1 MACQGS
7 VSLGPIH
14 KFLLMLVLVGHPVWL
29 FAKTLDQDPYNH
41 LAPNMP
47 TGAQKV
53 LREKS
58 EPPSAP
64 LRLISFPGADK
75 QRLVSGKANYGVNP
89 LEMNLLKL
97 KRRRP
102 DVSVR
107 VDAED
112 DVTASEASSGLSVKA
127 IHRHIGDTVQYHGGV
142 QDESITPGVKPPGVH
157 VLDTVTRAMITNSE
171 PSFKRPLPSQS
182 SSQRLA
188 RSLDDLE
195 ALKPLLS
202 DDGSTFVAPAQALLE
217 RVKALDLGAQGSKV
231 LDEPAPKAPDH
242 ISDKSDS
249 GVPDRLPDESDPK
262 VVDRVPDESD
272 LNVTNQTPDGP
283 DPKVVDRV
291 PDESNLNVTNQTPD
305 GSDPKAVDRVPDES
319 NLNVTNQTPDESDLN
334 VTEQIPD
341 ESDLVVTDQLP
352 DESNPADTSQV
363 PNKSDLVATDQVPK
377 ISKVVINK
385 VESVTRPDV
394 KQPGPDES
402 RATLCEKLAQG
413 IAPDGAKDKQDLAL
427 SFDEDCK
434 VSDEM
439 AAVTAPTVTAPAVS
453 KQTVCEQIALASST
467 RPKNAGKSQPIEL
480 GADCT
485 ASAQPIKD
493 ELARIEK
500 KINAGASS
508 GAIEADVKKDLDNVA
523 GKIATAVGTAFDN
536 IQKQLHAQGSDERA
550 KADQVKVPEKKC
562 SVIKI
567 GGGCLIDETSKSEAD
582 RKSAQAEKDSHNKT
596 ADKFF
601 KAADQMP
608 VKKVA
613 AQASIYKKFYGA
625 ERAIK
630 ESLPATISV
639 PPTTVS
645 ASAKDSGGSDHSS
658 HGTRPDNGHRS
669 EVDHE
674 SAEVALVTIDSEV
687 LEYAMTD
694 LVNAAIG
701 YEATAEQHIAGIE
714 SVSGKLTVNSATWLL
729 GSGDIGSINAAIGD
743 HSEAFQ
749 LVDSI
754 YDESGDASIGQA
766 VFFTQ
771 NAGEINVALGSR
783 SKAEMLVSSLMGSVG
798 GSIDVTSIVAAPIN
812 VAMGHNTQSV
822 MHLGAWQG
830 DVKTNGTLL
839 IQPTAALAATIGEAT
854 SATVRLGSQSTG
866 GRAHA
871 LDISVVSE
879 GSLAAPLGYH
889 AAAHIE
895 MGNVDGHVGHGN
907 VIVVTG
913 PAVSAALGSYTVATN
928 RVANLQEG
936 KRVGGQYK
944 NHAKTGGLLA
954 FSLGDHTH
962 ATNAIGSVEAN
973 VGGDAKIHVTAGEI
987 ATGTVGERT
996 VAETYIGSLLANVSG
1011 NADIQIVVGAVNTFA
1026 VGLSSSKEIYAK
1038 TYIGNVMSAQ
1048 KNVDIDVT
1056 MDDVFNL
1063 GYGLFLDL
1071 GALGTL
1077 DITRQGCV
1085 RVGNHG
1091 RGPC

>member
-1 MACQGS
+1 
-7 VSLGPIH
+7 
-14 KFLLMLVLVGHPVWL
+14 
-29 FAKTLDQDPYNH
+29 TDQ
-41 LAPNMP
+41 
-47 TGAQKV
+47 
-53 LREKS
+53 
-58 EPPSAP
+58 
-64 LRLISFPGADK
+64 
-75 QRLVSGKANYGVNP
+75 
-89 LEMNLLKL
+89 
-97 KRRRP
+97 
-102 DVSVR
+102 
-107 VDAED
+107 
-112 DVTASEASSGLSVKA
+112 
-127 IHRHIGDTVQYHGGV
+127 
-142 QDESITPGVKPPGVH
+142 
-157 VLDTVTRAMITNSE
+157 
-171 PSFKRPLPSQS
+171 LP
-182 SSQRLA
+182 A
-188 RSLDDLE
+188 
-195 ALKPLLS
+195 
-202 DDGSTFVAPAQALLE
+202 G
-217 RVKALDLGAQGSKV
+217 
-231 LDEPAPKAPDH
+231 
-242 ISDKSDS
+242 
-249 GVPDRLPDESDPK
+249 SDPK

-272 LNVTNQTPDGP
+272 LKVTDQLPAGS

-291 PDESNLNVTNQTPD
+291 PD
-305 GSDPKAVDRVPDES
+305 GSDLKVTDQL
-319 NLNVTNQTPDESDLN
+319 LN
-334 VTEQIPD
+334 

-352 DESNPADTSQV
+352 DESNPMDTGQV
-363 PNKSDLVATDQVPK
+363 PDKSDPVVIDQIPK
-377 ISKVVINK
+377 ISKVADINK
-385 VESVTRPDV
+385 VRSVTRPDV
-394 KQPGPDES
+394 KESGPDES
-402 RATLCEKLAQG
+402 RAALCEKLAQG
-413 IAPDGAKDKQDLAL
+413 VSPDAAAEKQGLAL

-434 VSDEM
+434 VSEQM
-439 AAVTAPTVTAPAVS
+439 ATVTALTATAPAVS

-467 RPKNAGKSQPIEL
+467 RPKNAGNSRPIEF

-508 GAIEADVKKDLDNVA
+508 DAMERDVKKDLDNIA

-567 GGGCLIDETSKSEAD
+567 GGGCLIDDTSKSKAD

-625 ERAIK
+625 ERTIK

-645 ASAKDSGGSDHSS
+645 ASAKDSGGADHSS

-701 YEATAEQHIAGIE
+701 YETTADQYIAGIE

-729 GSGDIGSINAAIGD
+729 SSGDIGSINAAIGD

-766 VFFTQ
+766 VFLTQ
-771 NAGEINVALGSR
+771 NAGEINVALGSG

-854 SATVRLGSQSTG
+854 SATVRLGSQHSG
-866 GRAHA
+866 GRAYA

-889 AAAHIE
+889 SAAHIE
-895 MGNVDGHVGHGN
+895 MGNVDGHVGHGK
-907 VIVVTG
+907 VSVVTG

-944 NHAKTGGLLA
+944 NHAQTGGLLA

-996 VAETYIGSLLANVSG
+996 VAETYIGSLLADVSG

-1038 TYIGNVMSAQ
+1038 TYIGNVMSRQ

>member
-7 VSLGPIH
+7 VSVGPIR
-14 KFLLMLVLVGHPVWL
+14 KFLLTLVLVGHPVWL
-29 FAKTLDQDPYNH
+29 FANTFDQDPYLH

-188 RSLDDLE
+188 RTLDDLE

-217 RVKALDLGAQGSKV
+217 RVKALDLGAQGSNV

-249 GVPDRLPDESDPK
+249 GVLDRLPDESDPK

-283 DPKVVDRV
+283 DPKIVDRV

-305 GSDPKAVDRVPDES
+305 GPDPKVVDRVPDES

-508 GAIEADVKKDLDNVA
+508 GAIEADVKDLDNVA

-550 KADQVKVPEKKC
+550 KADQVKVPEK
-562 SVIKI
+562 
-567 GGGCLIDETSKSEAD
+567 
-582 RKSAQAEKDSHNKT
+582 
-596 ADKFF
+596 
-601 KAADQMP
+601 
-608 VKKVA
+608 
-613 AQASIYKKFYGA
+613 
-625 ERAIK
+625 
-630 ESLPATISV
+630 
-639 PPTTVS
+639 
-645 ASAKDSGGSDHSS
+645 
-658 HGTRPDNGHRS
+658 
-669 EVDHE
+669 
-674 SAEVALVTIDSEV
+674 
-687 LEYAMTD
+687 
-694 LVNAAIG
+694 
-701 YEATAEQHIAGIE
+701 
-714 SVSGKLTVNSATWLL
+714 
-729 GSGDIGSINAAIGD
+729 
-743 HSEAFQ
+743 
-749 LVDSI
+749 
-754 YDESGDASIGQA
+754 
-766 VFFTQ
+766 
-771 NAGEINVALGSR
+771 
-783 SKAEMLVSSLMGSVG
+783 MLC
-798 GSIDVTSIVAAPIN
+798 N
-812 VAMGHNTQSV
+812 
-822 MHLGAWQG
+822 
-830 DVKTNGTLL
+830 
-839 IQPTAALAATIGEAT
+839 
-854 SATVRLGSQSTG
+854 
-866 GRAHA
+866 
-871 LDISVVSE
+871 
-879 GSLAAPLGYH
+879 
-889 AAAHIE
+889 
-895 MGNVDGHVGHGN
+895 
-907 VIVVTG
+907 
-913 PAVSAALGSYTVATN
+913 
-928 RVANLQEG
+928 
-936 KRVGGQYK
+936 
-944 NHAKTGGLLA
+944 
-954 FSLGDHTH
+954 
-962 ATNAIGSVEAN
+962 
-973 VGGDAKIHVTAGEI
+973 
-987 ATGTVGERT
+987 
-996 VAETYIGSLLANVSG
+996 
-1011 NADIQIVVGAVNTFA
+1011 
-1026 VGLSSSKEIYAK
+1026 
-1038 TYIGNVMSAQ
+1038 
-1048 KNVDIDVT
+1048 
-1056 MDDVFNL
+1056 
-1063 GYGLFLDL
+1063 
-1071 GALGTL
+1071 
-1077 DITRQGCV
+1077 
-1085 RVGNHG
+1085 
-1091 RGPC
+1091 

>member
-7 VSLGPIH
+7 VSVGPIR
-14 KFLLMLVLVGHPVWL
+14 KFLLTLVLVGHPVWL
-29 FAKTLDQDPYNH
+29 FANTFDQDPYLH

-188 RSLDDLE
+188 RTLDDLE

-249 GVPDRLPDESDPK
+249 GVLDRLPDESDPK

-283 DPKVVDRV
+283 DPKI
-291 PDESNLNVTNQTPD
+291 
-305 GSDPKAVDRVPDES
+305 VDRVPDES

-701 YEATAEQHIAGIE
+701 YETTAEQHIAGIE

-907 VIVVTG
+907 VSVVTG
-913 PAVSAALGSYTVATN
+913 PAVSAALGSYTAATN

-936 KRVGGQYK
+936 KRVGGHYK
-944 NHAKTGGLLA
+944 NHAQTGGLLA